1 MRCIEIF
8 QYLPV
13 VFHLLKINYNMR
25 CIEILRCASPDLYP
39 RKINYN
45 MRCIEI
51 AQKGLVRHQQTDK
64 LQHEMY

>member
-1 MRCIEIF
+1 MEVKDKDER
-8 QYLPV
+8 LDDG
-13 VFHLLKINYNMR
+13 INYNMR